1 MLDTGDMPQG
11 SNSERCSARLQIAEP
26 SRWKSCKY
34 RKRTIL
40 VNVVRDCY
48 DPRRMGTYVL
58 RFLRADDICDT
69 IPAGWRHVLRSLQAK
84 EMCYN
89 SCRLTTYVLR
99 ALQAD
104 DICGTIHVGWR
115 HMCYDPWRL
124 RTYVYSS
131 KEEIRIVPVTKDY
144 ICRSF

>member
-1 MLDTGDMPQG
+1 MPQG

-99 ALQAD
+99 SLQAE
-104 DICGTIHVGWR
+104 DICVFFERGNTHCSRYKRLYLSILLVGVNSRRTI
-115 HMCYDPWRL
+115 PSL
-124 RTYVYSS
+124 
-131 KEEIRIVPVTKDY
+131 IAI
-144 ICRSF
+144 